1 VLIERKKKKE
11 LALVVE
17 LSANFRFFVN
27 RFLSLIE
34 LVSFRFKHRIPM
46 VTVETGKIS
55 PVMEQ
60 THTAILF
67 LAEPTDWFAIVTCN
81 CSVGISHPQ
90 FLPMLHLLA
99 SAHNVL

>member
-1 VLIERKKKKE
+1 LKERKK
-11 LALVVE
+11 LTLVVE
-17 LSANFRFFVN
+17 LSAHFRFFVN
-27 RFLSLIE
+27 RFLSFIE

-46 VTVETGKIS
+46 VVVETGKIS

-60 THTAILF
+60 THTATLF
-67 LAEPTDWFAIVTCN
+67 LTHPTDWFAIVTCN

-99 SAHNVL
+99 LAHNVL